1 MPGRYCPGLSGA
13 SRVHAIGY
21 CIGGTAHTTYLAWAN
36 RHYAPEDVP
45 VAHCTLF
52 TTLVDFH
59 KPGDIEVFVDEGS
72 IRYLTENMEKKGYLD
87 GAEMASA
94 FRLLRSNSLIWH
106 YVVHGWL
113 YGETPPPFDVLYWNM
128 DTTRMPYAMHAW
140 YLRELYLHNRLID
153 KDALTVAGEPI
164 DLGRI
169 TQPVYAVGAEDDH
182 IAPWRQTFK
191 TLNHV
196 SGPKRFVLS
205 SSGHILGI
213 VNPPVDPPKRHFW
226 VGPVRRT
233 DTADGWQ
240 GGASHQTGSW
250 WPAWMEWL
258 KPQCGGLVDA
268 PPVATEAFPALAD
281 APGTYVLER

>member
-1 MPGRYCPGLSGA
+1 
-13 SRVHAIGY
+13 
-21 CIGGTAHTTYLAWAN
+21 
-36 RHYAPEDVP
+36 
-45 VAHCTLF
+45 
-52 TTLVDFH
+52 
-59 KPGDIEVFVDEGS
+59 
-72 IRYLTENMEKKGYLD
+72 
-87 GAEMASA
+87 MASA

-182 IAPWRQTFK
+182 IAPWRQTFR

-213 VNPPVDPPKRHFW
+213 VNPPVDPPKRRFW
-226 VGPVRRT
+226 VGPARRT
-233 DTADGWQ
+233 DTAEGWQ
-240 GGASHQTGSW
+240 AVPWSRPGA
-250 WPAWMEWL
+250 
-258 KPQCGGLVDA
+258 GGLTGWRGSSPSAAARRRAAGGDRGVSGWPMRRA
-268 PPVATEAFPALAD
+268 PTCWSVEPVPEAGVSPA
-281 APGTYVLER
+281 V

>member
-1 MPGRYCPGLSGA
+1 
-13 SRVHAIGY
+13 
-21 CIGGTAHTTYLAWAN
+21 
-36 RHYAPEDVP
+36 
-45 VAHCTLF
+45 
-52 TTLVDFH
+52 
-59 KPGDIEVFVDEGS
+59 
-72 IRYLTENMEKKGYLD
+72 
-87 GAEMASA
+87 
-94 FRLLRSNSLIWH
+94 
-106 YVVHGWL
+106 
-113 YGETPPPFDVLYWNM
+113 
-128 DTTRMPYAMHAW
+128 MPYAMHAW
-140 YLRELYLHNRLID
+140 YLRELYLNNHLID

-213 VNPPVDPPKRHFW
+213 VNPPVDPPKRRFW
-226 VGPVRRT
+226 VGPARRT
-233 DTADGWQ
+233 DTAEGWQ
-240 GGASHQTGSW
+240 GGAVEQAGSW
-250 WPAWMEWL
+250 WPDWMEWL